1 MASHAATAKAGQAG
15 STIAWALSMLRRTGR
30 EGAELEAGCSPS
42 GAVAASGTA
51 GTAVAVIVA
60 GVALVNVHCFPIG
73 TAMAPTFRLAVT
85 NGAMTAVFHTTSS
98 HAW

>member
-1 MASHAATAKAGQAG
+1 
-15 STIAWALSMLRRTGR
+15 MLRRTGR
-30 EGAELEAGCSPS
+30 ERAELEAGCSPS

-51 GTAVAVIVA
+51 VAVIVA
-60 GVALVNVHCFPIG
+60 GVTLGTVHCFPIG

-85 NGAMTAVFHTTSS
+85 SGAMTAVFHITSS